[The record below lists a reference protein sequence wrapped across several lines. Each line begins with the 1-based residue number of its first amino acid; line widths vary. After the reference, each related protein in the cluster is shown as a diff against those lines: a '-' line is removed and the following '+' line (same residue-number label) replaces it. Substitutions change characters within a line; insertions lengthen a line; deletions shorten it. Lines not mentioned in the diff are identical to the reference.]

1 MYGLVKVGWDCQ
13 QILNYPFF
21 RRELSL
27 IIEYGQVKSKLGA
40 ELSLYADECW
50 EEFFS
55 KINHQNQGDKSKIN
69 ARKLE
74 NLLCRILHGRLVIRA
89 FHRMIGTPSIV
100 EMPNACFR
108 A

>member
-1 MYGLVKVGWDCQ
+1 TIMQDQESALFQEIGGDLADGLANGQEFCQ

-55 KINHQNQGDKSKIN
+55 KIN
-69 ARKLE
+69 
-74 NLLCRILHGRLVIRA
+74 RA
-89 FHRMIGTPSIV
+89 MQLI
-100 EMPNACFR
+100 
-108 A
+108 